1 MHRHGDVL
9 HTSTSDDRGSPK
21 EDFMS
26 HAAVAAQAAYAQHVT
41 DAIEALRREL
51 VEISLDI
58 HAHPEL
64 NYQEY
69 HAAQLLAEALERHG
83 FRVERGV
90 GGVETAFRAVIDGG
104 QGDGPTVALLAEY
117 DALPGIGHGCGH
129 NLIAMSNLGAGLGVK
144 AALGSLPG
152 RVVVLGTPAE
162 EGGGGKIRLLEAGVF
177 RDIDVALSSHPSS
190 NRTIIPTDIPPEQ
203 SWSLAMVGYRY
214 AYHGKA
220 AHAAVVPH
228 EGINALNAVIHLFTG
243 IDALR
248 QHLRDDVRI
257 HGIITDGG
265 KAPNV
270 VPDFAAANFMLR
282 SKDREYLREV
292 VEKVRRVAEGAA
304 QITGARLEVLPAHPL
319 YENVRPNAVL
329 AQAARAN
336 AEAIGMPLDATPAG
350 YNGGGAST
358 DFGNVS
364 QALPAYYLR
373 FAVSQEPV
381 PGHSTAMAEAA
392 QSAFGQDNA
401 IATAKVL
408 ALTVCDLLT
417 RPDLLA
423 SARADFAARSR

>member
-1 MHRHGDVL
+1 
-9 HTSTSDDRGSPK
+9 
-21 EDFMS
+21 MS
-26 HAAVAAQAAYAQHVT
+26 QAARDPRMAYAQQVT
-41 DAIEALRREL
+41 RTVEALRQEL
-51 VEISLDI
+51 VDISLDI

-64 NYQEY
+64 NYQEH
-69 HAAQLLAEALERHG
+69 HAARVLADALERHG
-83 FRVERGV
+83 FQVERGV
-90 GGVETAFRAVIDGG
+90 GGVETAFRGVIQGG
-104 QGDGPTVALLAEY
+104 KGDGPTVALLAEY

-144 AALGSLPG
+144 AVMESLPG
-152 RVVVLGTPAE
+152 RVIVLGTPAE
-162 EGGGGKIRLLEAGVF
+162 EGGGGKIRLLDASVFKGV
-177 RDIDVALSSHPSS
+177 DVALSSHPSS
-190 NRTIIPTDIPPEQ
+190 NRTIIPADIPQDQ

-214 AYHGKA
+214 AFHGKA

-248 QHLRDDVRI
+248 QHLREDVRI

-282 SKDREYLREV
+282 SRDREYLHEV
-292 VEKVRRVAEGAA
+292 VDKVRRVAEGAA

-336 AEAIGMPLDATPAG
+336 AQAVGMPLDAAPVG
-350 YNGGGAST
+350 WNGGGAST

-373 FAVSQEPV
+373 FAVSRQPV

-392 QSAFGQDNA
+392 KSDFGHDNA

-408 ALTVCDLLT
+408 ALTVCDLLAH
-417 RPDLLA
+417 PDLVA
-423 SARADFAARSR
+423 AARADFAARAR

>member
-1 MHRHGDVL
+1 M
-9 HTSTSDDRGSPK
+9 
-21 EDFMS
+21 
-26 HAAVAAQAAYAQHVT
+26 AYAQQVT
-41 DAIEALRREL
+41 RTVEALRQEL
-51 VEISLDI
+51 VDISLDI

-64 NYQEY
+64 NYQEH
-69 HAAQLLAEALERHG
+69 HAARALADALERHG
-83 FRVERGV
+83 FQVERGV
-90 GGVETAFRAVIDGG
+90 GGVETAFRGVIQGG
-104 QGDGPTVALLAEY
+104 KGDGPTVALLAEY

-144 AALGSLPG
+144 AVMESLPG
-152 RVVVLGTPAE
+152 RVIVLGTPAE
-162 EGGGGKIRLLEAGVF
+162 EGGGGKIRLLDASVFKGV
-177 RDIDVALSSHPSS
+177 DVALSSHPSS
-190 NRTIIPTDIPPEQ
+190 NRTIIPADIPQDQ

-214 AYHGKA
+214 AFHGKA

-248 QHLRDDVRI
+248 QHLREDVRI

-282 SKDREYLREV
+282 SRDREYLREV
-292 VEKVRRVAEGAA
+292 VDKVRRVAEGAA

-336 AEAIGMPLDATPAG
+336 AQAVGMPLDAAPVG
-350 YNGGGAST
+350 WNGGGAST

-373 FAVSQEPV
+373 FAVSRQPV

-392 QSAFGQDNA
+392 KSDFGHDNA

-408 ALTVCDLLT
+408 ALTVCDLLAH
-417 RPDLLA
+417 PDLVA
-423 SARADFAARSR
+423 AAKADFAARAR